1 MRYYYYFSESPGS
14 QTLEQ
19 FRTLVA
25 TEVFEMLIPNGRR
38 VEERMTKIEED
49 LGNLTEVMKLEQK
62 ATVDLKLLKRLLTP
76 PQ

>member
-14 QTLEQ
+14 QTLLE

-25 TEVFEMLIPNGRR
+25 TDVFEMLIPNGRR